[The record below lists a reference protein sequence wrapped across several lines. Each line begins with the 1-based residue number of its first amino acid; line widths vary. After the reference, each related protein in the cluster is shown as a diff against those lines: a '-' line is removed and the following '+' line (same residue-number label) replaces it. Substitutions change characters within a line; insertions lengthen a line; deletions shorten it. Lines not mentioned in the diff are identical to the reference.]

1 MAEYMDGAR
10 WYVAHTYSGYENKV
24 KTNLEKIVENRA
36 LQDKIFDIQIPTVIE
51 VVQEG
56 EVTKE
61 VESKVFP
68 SYVMIKMVMSD
79 ETWHVVRNI
88 TGVTGFVGP
97 GSRPI
102 PLSDDEVAAM
112 GVEKPA
118 TTVLTFEVGDSVKII
133 AGALNGF
140 IGRVEEISEDKK
152 KIKVMAS
159 MFGRE
164 TPVELESSSVERIK
178 D

>member
-1 MAEYMDGAR
+1 M
-10 WYVAHTYSGYENKV
+10 AHTYSGYENKV
-24 KTNLEKIVENRA
+24 KTNLEKIVENRS
-36 LQDKIFDIQIPTVIE
+36 LQNKIFDIQIPTVIE
-51 VVQEG
+51 VVQDG

-68 SYVMIKMVMSD
+68 SYVMIKMIMTD

-133 AGALNGF
+133 SGALNGF